1 MEAVKRGG
9 RAHRYQRTARHAHR
23 APNNG
28 RRTNSLA
35 RREAETTTW
44 ETVLLV
50 VAIVVAIL
58 VCGLIEGPDLE
69 EHAAWEAQ
77 VKEQG
82 AWVMW

>member
-1 MEAVKRGG
+1 MEGKEAR
-9 RAHRYQRTARHAHR
+9 RADRHQRDARHAHR
-23 APNNG
+23 APVCG

-77 VKEQG
+77 VKERG